1 VRTQNAACYIPFQ
14 GRTSERS
21 TCKNA
26 PAAAE
31 HTFISAP
38 AHKHT
43 HAHTHTHTAALAKK
57 SSLLSR
63 ADQSVPIWPRR
74 RSALESCDATERFFT
89 TNYELEHVSRPEMQR
104 TRREIAWGGRK
115 ADEKTARDGL
125 NGPFTLCRQ
134 QQHTHCIL

>member
-1 VRTQNAACYIPFQ
+1 MRTQNAIPFCAPFQ

-43 HAHTHTHTAALAKK
+43 HAHTHGEKK
-57 SSLLSR
+57 NSLLSR
-63 ADQSVPIWPRR
+63 AAQQCANLAAVAAGG
-74 RSALESCDATERFFT
+74 ALESCDATDQIFYE
-89 TNYELEHVSRPEMQR
+89 TNYALDDELEHVSRERCSAKGNRVGR
-104 TRREIAWGGRK
+104 TEGG
-115 ADEKTARDGL
+115 
-125 NGPFTLCRQ
+125 
-134 QQHTHCIL
+134 